1 MQLRGLPDVTD
12 FLDLDAVAAK
22 ATRDDRLKTTVSFT
36 GKNTEEII
44 ILACDTLQI
53 NKETKNINALSKTL
67 LENMN
72 RHDRETIKTQLNLNQ
87 QIDTLS

>member
-1 MQLRGLPDVTD
+1 MADVFSNLYIAHSIDWYHKNHKVSDILTD
-12 FLDLDAVAAK
+12 YCIN
-22 ATRDDRLKTTVSFT
+22 RLLNEN
-36 GKNTEEII
+36 NTI
-44 ILACDTLQI
+44 I